1 MCAGGSGDWQS
12 ASRGGWIARG
22 GRIFLLRV
30 ESGVLLAGSSATASI
45 WPGAMTLAAVTGAV
59 RAWSGRSVANVAYLG
74 GGPLIIPWFGAVALS
89 RASHRL
95 HVDEG
100 A

>member
-1 MCAGGSGDWQS
+1 
-12 ASRGGWIARG
+12 
-22 GRIFLLRV
+22 
-30 ESGVLLAGSSATASI
+30 
-45 WPGAMTLAAVTGAV
+45 MTLAAVTGAV